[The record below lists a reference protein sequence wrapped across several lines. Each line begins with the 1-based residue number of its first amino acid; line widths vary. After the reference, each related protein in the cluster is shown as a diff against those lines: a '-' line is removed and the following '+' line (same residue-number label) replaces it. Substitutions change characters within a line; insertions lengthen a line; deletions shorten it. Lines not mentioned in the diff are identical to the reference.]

1 MIKTNLSLILLFMY
15 QCNSLKKLIK
25 MLKLW
30 APANLTDLYLPQ
42 PVELDLPD
50 LSQIFLHRNCSV
62 G

>member
-1 MIKTNLSLILLFMY
+1 MY
-15 QCNSLKKLIK
+15 KCSSLKKLIK

-50 LSQIFLHRNCSV
+50 LGQIFLHRNCSV